1 MRDDPTPS
9 AGLSDPA
16 GQTGRLLG
24 PGGGRGHGEI
34 IIGDK
39 SERSS
44 SNVVMG
50 NTCGGQVVTIAVQLP
65 STLTKNFLVPW

>member
-9 AGLSDPA
+9 AGLSDSA

-24 PGGGRGHGEI
+24 RGGGVGEI

-44 SNVVMG
+44 SNFVMG
-50 NTCGGQVVTIAVQLP
+50 NTCGDR
-65 STLTKNFLVPW
+65 W